1 MKIIDIS
8 TDLLSTPVYP
18 GDPEQRIQHVYSL
31 ENGDE
36 YNLSAVYA
44 NFHTATHADAP
55 SHFLEDTDTI
65 DKLALDKFIGPV
77 QVVALPE
84 GPITGEIV
92 EKYFPKNAE
101 RIILRT
107 HPDSQFFAGAAED
120 VADIGYKLIGYDKP
134 ALGGNNEMAVHR
146 ALLSRGTVLLE
157 NLDLSNVNRDGEFFL
172 IAQPIKAVG
181 MEASFVRALL
191 IEDYILWSYKGD

>member
-18 GDPEQRIQHVYSL
+18 GDPEQRLQHLYSM

-36 YNLSAVYA
+36 YNLSAIYA
-44 NFHTATHADAP
+44 TFHTATHIDAP
-55 SHFLEDTDTI
+55 SHFLEDSDTI
-65 DKLALDKFIGPV
+65 DKTSLDTFIGPV
-77 QVVALPE
+77 KVVTLPS
-84 GPITGEIV
+84 GPVTGEV
-92 EKYFPKNAE
+92 AEKYFPKDAE

-107 HPDSQFFAGAAED
+107 QPDSEFFAGAAED
-120 VADIGYKLIGYDKP
+120 IAEMGYKLIGYDKP
-134 ALGGNNEMAVHR
+134 AMGGNNEMAVHR

-157 NLDLSNVNRDGEFFL
+157 NLDLSKVSRDGEFFL

-181 MEASFVRALL
+181 VEASFTRALL
-191 IEDYILWSYKGD
+191 IEDYILWSYKG